1 MTAQPVTP
9 TPVAD
14 SGAEQVDQEN
24 IARDHRATL
33 QKFASYGR
41 EFGPGYA
48 ALAVSRKL
56 AGWLPERIDDRM
68 LAIEGRRG
76 VMGPAHKRWTQHSVT
91 TNREVWSS
99 WEWEGGGEEWTASE
113 AWKASLIADV
123 LEPTMPAGGTIL
135 EIGPGAGRWTDALHQ
150 RASEL
155 ILVDI
160 TETTLEL
167 CRERLGDPG
176 NVAYVCSDGTGLRG
190 VATDSV
196 DAIWAF
202 DAFVHIAPLDVASY
216 LTEIRRVLRAGAI
229 AVIHHTGRRDPKGW
243 RSPMSAA
250 LFGNLARERGL
261 VVERQFDTW
270 AGGRHGVR
278 RQGDIVTQLRRAAS

>member
-1 MTAQPVTP
+1 MS
-9 TPVAD
+9 VA
-14 SGAEQVDQEN
+14 ETVDQEN
-24 IARDHRATL
+24 IARDRRATVEKL
-33 QKFASYGR
+33 VAFGR
-41 EFGPGYA
+41 DFGPAYA
-48 ALAVSRKL
+48 GLALTRKL

-99 WEWEGGGEEWTASE
+99 WEWDGGGEEWTASE

-123 LEPTMPAGGTIL
+123 LKPTMPSGATLL
-135 EIGPGAGRWTDALHQ
+135 EIGPGAGRWTHALHE
-150 RASEL
+150 RAAQL

-160 TETTLEL
+160 TDTTLEL
-167 CRERLGDPG
+167 CRERLGDPA
-176 NVAYVCSDGTGLRG
+176 NVAYVCNDGSGLREVVTG
-190 VATDSV
+190 SV

-216 LTEIRRVLRAGAI
+216 LVEIRRVLREDGV

-243 RSPMSAA
+243 RSPMSAG
-250 LFGNLARERGL
+250 LFANLARERDL

-270 AGGRHGVR
+270 SDGRYGVR
-278 RQGDIVTQLRRAAS
+278 AQGDVVSQLRRG